1 MPRGR
6 APTPSRKNAS
16 PRTLE
21 EYGKKRDFAHTPEPP
36 PAKKS
41 AGQSPLTFVI
51 QKHKASRLHYDFRL
65 EVDGVLKSWSVP
77 KGPSL
82 SLKDKHLAVMVED
95 HPLDYASFEGVIPK
109 GRYGAGQVIVWDNG
123 TYSPD
128 EGGLSFDD
136 RGAAERRMR
145 DGLNAG
151 KLSITLRGRK
161 LKGSWTLVKMQRGE
175 NDWLLIKHK
184 DAFVDDER
192 DILEEERSVIS
203 DLSIEDLKS
212 GRLPDRTRP
221 EVVVHLEGLP
231 GVRRASLPKSI
242 APMLA
247 TLTDAPFSSPDWL
260 FEPKLDGVR
269 AVALIR
275 DGKVTLLSRRGL
287 DATRQYPALAEE
299 LSHQPAHEMAL
310 DGEIVALD
318 DEGRPSFQVIQQR
331 LNLTRERDIQ
341 RAEADVPVYYYVF
354 DLLHL
359 DGFDLQRVSLEQR
372 KAQLERA
379 LAPSDAVMLLD
390 AFHDDGVA
398 AYEAAIEHGLEGI
411 VAKRRDSVYEAGRRG
426 RSWLKIKG
434 TTSDEFVV
442 GGYSEGQGG
451 RADTFGALLIGQYD
465 DEGRLVYAGNA
476 GSGLD
481 DRTLASLRKRLDGLH
496 RKTSPFA
503 NEVTIKPPPTWVD
516 PELVVEVKFAEWTND
531 GHLRAPVFLRLRD
544 DKPPADVH
552 RTETARPPAP
562 DGGVSGELATLIDD
576 EIESVLEQLRSDKDK
591 LSLSVQG
598 HKITLSNLNKDFW
611 PKSGRRRALTK
622 RDLLVYFAQVSPY
635 LLPHLRDR
643 PLTLTRY
650 PNGID
655 GKHFYQKHWDQ
666 PIPEFVET
674 VQLFSSHNEGDQE
687 YLICNNL
694 PTLLWLGQLADLEL
708 HTWYS
713 RVSPEPDGHHL
724 STTFT
729 GSLENIEDSL
739 LNYPDYVVFD
749 LDPYIYSGHEGKG
762 DEPEL
767 NKKAFAKTC
776 EVALWLKDVLDAL
789 SLSSFVKTTGRTG
802 LHIYVP
808 ILRRL
813 DYVAVRAASEAV
825 GHHLLRQH
833 PRDITMEWAVDKRAG
848 KIFFDHNQNARGK
861 TLASVYSP
869 RPHPSAAV
877 SMPLRWNE
885 LGDVYPTDFTILTAS
900 KRLGEVGDLWA
911 DILDAKHD
919 LEGLIESAQE
929 S

>member
-6 APTPSRKNAS
+6 APDRSRKNAS

-36 PAKKS
+36 PAKRS

-82 SLKDKHLAVMVED
+82 SPNDKHLAVMVED

-128 EGGLSFDD
+128 EGGLSFED
-136 RGAAERRMR
+136 RGAAEQRMR
-145 DGLNAG
+145 DGLNQG

-184 DAFVDDER
+184 DAFVDNER
-192 DILEEERSVIS
+192 DILEEDCSVIS
-203 DLSIEDLKS
+203 ELSIEDLKS
-212 GRLPDRTRP
+212 GRLPDRARAG
-221 EVVVHLEGLP
+221 VVVHLEDLP
-231 GVRRASLPKSI
+231 GVQRASLPKSI

-247 TLTDAPFSSPDWL
+247 TLTDVPFSSADWL

-287 DATRQYPALAEE
+287 DATRQYPGLAQE
-299 LSHQPAHEMAL
+299 LSRQPAHEMAL

-318 DEGRPSFQVIQQR
+318 NEGRPSFQVIQQR

-341 RAEADVPVYYYVF
+341 RAEAEVPVYYYVF

-379 LAPSDAVMLLD
+379 LAPSDRVLLLD

-411 VAKRRDSVYEAGRRG
+411 VAKRRDGAYEAGRRG
-426 RSWLKIKG
+426 RSWLKMKG

-451 RADTFGALLIGQYD
+451 RASTFGALLIGQYD
-465 DEGRLVYAGNA
+465 DEGRLIYAGNA
-476 GSGLD
+476 GSGFD
-481 DRTLASLRKRLDGLH
+481 DHLLASLRKQLDGMR
-496 RKTSPFA
+496 RKTSPFD
-503 NEVTIKPPPTWVD
+503 NDVPGKPPPTWVK
-516 PELVVEVKFAEWTND
+516 PELVVEVKFAEWTHD

-544 DKPPADVH
+544 DKPPADV
-552 RTETARPPAP
+552 RRAEAAPPPPSAERVSREPET
-562 DGGVSGELATLIDD
+562 SIDD
-576 EIESVLEQLRSDKDK
+576 IEAVLEQLSGDKDK

-598 HKITLSNLNKDFW
+598 HTIALSNLSKDFW
-611 PKSGRRRALTK
+611 PKSGRRRPLTK

-650 PNGID
+650 PNGIA

-713 RVSPEPDGHHL
+713 RVSPEPDGHDL

-739 LNYPDYVVFD
+739 LNYPDFVVFD
-749 LDPYIYSGHEGKG
+749 LDPYIYSGQERRG

-813 DYVAVRAASEAV
+813 DYAAVRAACEAI

-833 PRDITMEWAVDKRAG
+833 PGEITMEWAVDKRTG
-848 KIFFDHNQNARGK
+848 KVFFDHNQNSRGK
-861 TLASVYSP
+861 TLASVYSA

-885 LGDVYPTDFTILTAS
+885 LGDVYPTDFTILSAPH
-900 KRLGEVGDLWA
+900 RLEQVGDLWA
-911 DILDAKHD
+911 GILDAKHD
-919 LEGLIESAQE
+919 LEGLIDSAQE